1 MGIFLVEDFR
11 QAPGKETAAFIFRLR
26 IDMQKAK
33 IMIAG
38 ADVADRDRIG
48 RILESLGYE
57 LVAAVHPEDGFETL
71 AVRLMPDLFILDAG
85 TDNLMTRRLMTDKIE
100 TALGIPVIRLKGD
113 KTESDSVAADSVLP
127 MGCLIKPVKPSE
139 LKIAIDF
146 SLHAAELKRK
156 QEETESAL
164 KESRE
169 LSRVVLENILD
180 PVFITDDEGNFTF
193 ICSNVHQILGY
204 KMGEILE
211 RVNIKRLVRY
221 PDLTP
226 EVFNFSEPIENLES
240 IIEDKNGDERIFLT
254 NIKKVS
260 IKSGTTLFTFHD
272 VTDIKHAENKADLNE
287 LYFRM
292 VFEQAPVGIAII
304 DSNTGRFVKVNQKYS
319 HIVGYS
325 EEEMLNLTFQE
336 ITFSEDVP
344 SGRKNLDKLLSGE
357 IGHYQMEKRYVRK
370 NDEIVWVNLIA
381 VPLWLTKPV
390 DPVHL
395 AIAEDITQRKS
406 ITRDLES
413 SHQKIK
419 DTNTALNVLLKKK
432 EEYRKEFEENLLAKI
447 NQLILPKLK
456 HLKNSITDGNLKSQL
471 EMLESGLQYVIS
483 TFYLPFSSE
492 LAKLTPAEVQVITLI
507 KSGISTNEI
516 AHKLNLSKKTVETH
530 RKNIRK
536 KLGLT
541 NKKQN
546 LETYLIDFELPG

>member
-1 MGIFLVEDFR
+1 
-11 QAPGKETAAFIFRLR
+11 
-26 IDMQKAK
+26 MQKAK
-33 IMIAG
+33 IMIAS
-38 ADVADRDRIG
+38 ADMTGREKIS
-48 RILESLGYE
+48 RILDSLGYE
-57 LVAAVHPEDGFETL
+57 VVASVHPEEDFETL
-71 AVRLMPDLFILDAG
+71 AIRLMPDLFILDTG
-85 TDNLMTRRLMTDKIE
+85 TDSGMRLRLLTDKLE
-100 TALGIPVIRLKGD
+100 TGFSIPIIQLRGD
-113 KTESDSVAADSVLP
+113 GLRIVSGAAESALP
-127 MGCLIKPVKPSE
+127 MGCLQKPVKPSE
-139 LKIAIDF
+139 LKIAVDF

-164 KESRE
+164 KDSRE

-193 ICSNVHQILGY
+193 ICSNVQQILGY
-204 KMGEILE
+204 KIGEILE
-211 RVNIKRLVRY
+211 LGNIRRLVKY

-226 EVFNFSEPIENLES
+226 QIFNFTEPIENLES
-240 IIEDKNGDERIFLT
+240 IIETKEGDEHIFLT
-254 NIKKVS
+254 NIKKVA

-287 LYFRM
+287 FYFRM

-319 HIVGYS
+319 QIVGYS
-325 EEEMLNLTFQE
+325 EEEMLNLRFQE
-336 ITFSEDVP
+336 ITFPEDVP
-344 SGRKNLDKLLSGE
+344 AGRKNLDMLLNGE
-357 IGHYQMEKRYVRK
+357 IDYYRMEKRYVRK

-406 ITRDLES
+406 ITHDLEL
-413 SHQKIK
+413 SHKQLK

-432 EEYRKEFEENLLAKI
+432 EEYRKEFEENLLTKI
-447 NQLILPKLK
+447 NQLITPRIK
-456 HLKNSITDGNLKSQL
+456 HLKNRITDEELKSQVDL
-471 EMLESGLQYVIS
+471 LESGLQYVIS
-483 TFYLPFSSE
+483 TFYQPLASE
-492 LAKLTPAEVQVITLI
+492 IAKLTPGEIQVVSLI
-507 KSGISTNEI
+507 KSGLSTNGI
-516 AHKLNLSKKTVETH
+516 AQKLNLSIKTVETH
-530 RKNIRK
+530 RKNIRR